1 MVSARSGEGDD
12 GADSAR
18 EPLSEKKNPKD
29 KKVDK
34 AKKEADEVKKKK
46 TLKDILADNRKADMR
61 MVGSSDESDGF
72 GNPQEANATKVT
84 GRTYKTK
91 NERIK
96 AEKMDAEDK
105 EEKEEGKETKSKKGK
120 REVKEEEK
128 TSFDGFM
135 VKVRTACCSERAMR
149 ITNLVACFILFMSG
163 LIRMAY
169 LQPKFNGFFLF

>member
-18 EPLSEKKNPKD
+18 APLSEKKNPKD
-29 KKVDK
+29 KKVEK
-34 AKKEADEVKKKK
+34 AKKEADEVKKKR

-72 GNPQEANATKVT
+72 GNPQEANAAKVT

-105 EEKEEGKETKSKKGK
+105 EEK
-120 REVKEEEK
+120 
-128 TSFDGFM
+128 
-135 VKVRTACCSERAMR
+135 SE
-149 ITNLVACFILFMSG
+149 
-163 LIRMAY
+163 
-169 LQPKFNGFFLF
+169 